1 MYKQRSEIL
10 SEKASNTKWRE
21 HNLIYYHP
29 KPREGRSLVGS
40 LKSPMQIKEELPR
53 SNKYT
58 LPIRSACFEK
68 VSTPEFVIKVIN
80 IVFPKN
86 INFVD
91 LFDICTFRQ
100 SQKGIY

>member
-1 MYKQRSEIL
+1 
-10 SEKASNTKWRE
+10 
-21 HNLIYYHP
+21 
-29 KPREGRSLVGS
+29 
-40 LKSPMQIKEELPR
+40 MQIKEELPR

-58 LPIRSACFEK
+58 LPTRSAFFEK